1 MGTRRRNQSRGRA
14 GRSSEG
20 ARAGPSRSGLAEVA
34 EAGVGA
40 DKTPAETADGQ
51 YGGARIW
58 APAGDAEAGD
68 AQTADARTADAR
80 TADARTVDPES
91 RARDVCL
98 RLLTAAPRTRAQL
111 ASAMRRRG
119 VPDAA
124 AEAVLSRFTD
134 AGLID
139 DAAFARAWVESRHY
153 SRGLSRQALAA
164 ELRQRGVADGEV
176 RDALGELDPDQEAA
190 TARQLV
196 SRKLVATRGQPAQVR
211 TRRLA
216 GMLAR
221 KGYPAA
227 MVFRL
232 VREALEQE
240 GIDAAETGLVEAEA
254 GWDAVE
260 P

>member
-68 AQTADARTADAR
+68 AQTADARTADAK
-80 TADARTVDPES
+80 AADPES

>member
-1 MGTRRRNQSRGRA
+1 LGTRRRNQSRGRA

-68 AQTADARTADAR
+68 AQTADARTADAK
-80 TADARTVDPES
+80 AADPES

>member
-68 AQTADARTADAR
+68 AQTADARTADAKV
-80 TADARTVDPES
+80 VDPES

-124 AEAVLSRFTD
+124 AEAVLGRFTD

>member
-1 MGTRRRNQSRGRA
+1 LGTRRRNQSRGRA

-68 AQTADARTADAR
+68 AQTTDARTADAKV
-80 TADARTVDPES
+80 VDPES